1 MSQSTPCPPRY
12 RWFDMVKLSGAEG
25 RRWVADYARVQPLV
39 NQLLAPLELL
49 RKGDLRT
56 GGEMLET
63 AAEALH
69 ATAVEHASLG
79 ALLDRWYLGVAGYAH
94 YAREEHDQADAC
106 MRLAMERL
114 GHAVAEHPFLMT
126 MADDA
131 FELVLHRARIAR
143 NRRRW
148 SEMWEH
154 LETGAALRED
164 RRPYAVRPDGQ
175 PVMLSTLREWFAALP
190 VPAEAQPLVP
200 HLQDPAELRRNT
212 QGSLRGILRLSGFA
226 IQHP

>member
-12 RWFDMVKLSGAEG
+12 RWFDMVQMSGAEG
-25 RRWVADYARVQPLV
+25 RRWVAEYARVQPLV
-39 NQLLAPLELL
+39 NQLLAPLDLL
-49 RKGDLRT
+49 RKGNLQT
-56 GGEMLET
+56 GEEMLER
-63 AAEALH
+63 AADALEA
-69 ATAVEHASLG
+69 TRVEHASLA

-94 YAREEHDQADAC
+94 YVREEYDQADAC
-106 MRLAMERL
+106 MRRAMERL
-114 GHAVAEHPFLMT
+114 ADAVAEHPFLVP

-148 SEMWEH
+148 DEMWEH
-154 LETGAALRED
+154 LDTGAALRED
-164 RRPYAVRPDGQ
+164 RRPYAVRPDGEA
-175 PVMLSTLREWFAALP
+175 VTLSTLREWFGALP
-190 VPAEAQPLVP
+190 VPPEAQPLVP
-200 HLQDPAELRRNT
+200 HLQNADELRRNT